1 MSLLDGLLLTLI
13 NTTACLVLPKLLSVI
28 FADKTKPESQSQ
40 TTIET
45 PASSSEIP
53 ALVDAV

>member
-13 NTTACLVLPKLLSVI
+13 NTAACLVLPKLLSVI
-28 FADKTKPESQSQ
+28 LADKTKPESQSQ
-40 TTIET
+40 AMMES

-53 ALVDAV
+53 SLVDAV